1 MASWVFCNR
10 CFQPPCRTSRFS
22 LTSCGHVYCEH
33 CLSKGKKDECL
44 ICKVPCHTVLLSR
57 QTEASIQELFL
68 GIDSLCKKYSRET
81 SQISEFQEKH
91 RKRLLAFYREKI
103 TRLEESLRKSAL
115 RVEQL
120 QSMRS
125 SQHTTLGLMRSPV
138 STPSATP
145 SRRLRLPLSSPA
157 SERVEPMDVDLTPSP
172 MRRPELVAGPPRIS
186 LISPPQGGR
195 MGSVSRQGSQQLSL
209 TPRQAG
215 LPQALR
221 LSPLQIPC
229 WGSSQSLGP
238 QAAGRAGGGGLPN
251 LASSLAPAPR
261 PPISISGLL
270 QRQQL
275 GKCPRLP
282 WKVRVTHLRCESP
295 KSAQE
300 QQLGARAGN
309 SQEHGL
315 QADPLVWATEG
326 GRATAA
332 RCLVLGVSGAQFL
345 ICNLPVPLSHMR
357 TVAGVWTQLQSS
369 CYTDLQRPPSGT
381 CEFSCSLCAVVD
393 SQPQGQHSA
402 VERSPRSPTTSQS
415 RAVPWSVQQ
424 TPKCGSSGRLVL
436 LRPPALGPL
445 TVWDPLQ
452 RHTAHAHSRL
462 ESTKVLSHPR
472 L

>member
-44 ICKVPCHTVLLSR
+44 ICKVSCHTVLLSR

-115 RVEQL
+115 QVEQL

-125 SQHTTLGLMRSPV
+125 SQHATLGLMRSPV

-145 SRRLRLPLSSPA
+145 SGRLRLPLSSLA
-157 SERVEPMDVDLTPSP
+157 WELVAVLGSIHRVEPMDVDLTPSP

-195 MGSVSRQGSQQLSL
+195 MGSVSRQGSQQLNL
-209 TPRQAG
+209 TPRQTG

-238 QAAGRAGGGGLPN
+238 QAAGGAGGGGLPS

-282 WKVRVTHLRCESP
+282 WKSQPRNSSSGPGQGTPRSTGCRQTHWCGPQREAGLQLPAVLCWEVGDGLL
-295 KSAQE
+295 AGTGVQGMWLL
-300 QQLGARAGN
+300 QQLGSMPAV
-309 SQEHGL
+309 
-315 QADPLVWATEG
+315 P
-326 GRATAA
+326 
-332 RCLVLGVSGAQFL
+332 
-345 ICNLPVPLSHMR
+345 PLSCS
-357 TVAGVWTQLQSS
+357 VASGLEAAMCQDQTGV
-369 CYTDLQRPPSGT
+369 
-381 CEFSCSLCAVVD
+381 
-393 SQPQGQHSA
+393 
-402 VERSPRSPTTSQS
+402 
-415 RAVPWSVQQ
+415 
-424 TPKCGSSGRLVL
+424 
-436 LRPPALGPL
+436 
-445 TVWDPLQ
+445 
-452 RHTAHAHSRL
+452 
-462 ESTKVLSHPR
+462 
-472 L
+472 